1 MSPHRGSIGSPWIL
15 LLFPISGN
23 NQANK
28 NINKISRMSEG
39 GKSSLGLENIVFN
52 DSEQKMVLPLE
63 DAIFFNALRSKAVS
77 QFIPSRKHTEEN
89 CY

>member
-1 MSPHRGSIGSPWIL
+1 
-15 LLFPISGN
+15 
-23 NQANK
+23 
-28 NINKISRMSEG
+28 MSEG

-52 DSEQKMVLPLE
+52 DSEQTMVLPLE